1 MLVARHEIAGYA
13 VDQLDK
19 NHDGKGLEAVL
30 RPRQE
35 FCNPEPGTQVN
46 KPTKQGTITMM
57 MEKFALRSRAL
68 LAGAAM
74 SALLVGAAP
83 AFAVTPADTLV
94 EGFAIDDIISM
105 DPGEAFELS
114 TAEVTGNTYDL
125 LVRLDLS
132 DTSKVKPDLA
142 ESWTVSDD
150 GLTYTFKLKPGLK
163 FASGNPI
170 TAADVAY
177 SFERAVKLDKSPAFI
192 IDQFGIS
199 GDNVTEKAKAIDD
212 TTFQFTVDKAYA
224 PSFVLNCLSATVASV
239 VDAKLVK
246 EHVAAV
252 TPSADYKWDN
262 DFGNAWL
269 KTGYAGSGAYKLRE
283 WRANEAVV
291 MERND
296 NYHGEKAKLARVIYR
311 NMKESSA
318 QRLAL
323 EAGDIDVAR
332 NLEPNDLDAIA
343 KNADLTTTSAP
354 KGTVYYISLN
364 QKNPNLAKPEV
375 RQAFKYLVD
384 YDALSSTILK
394 GIGEIHQSFLPK
406 GDLGAIDA
414 NPFKLDVAKAKELLA
429 KAGLA
434 DGFSVTMDVRTGQ
447 PTTGMAESIQ
457 QTLGQA
463 GIKLEIIPGDGKQ
476 TLTKYR
482 ARNHDIYI
490 GNWGQDYFDP
500 NSNAQTFASNPDNSD
515 AGKSHTLAWRN
526 SWDIPD
532 LTKETEAALL
542 EKDAGKRADMY
553 KDLQQ
558 KILDTSPFV
567 IIHQQLE
574 VAGLRKNLKGFALG
588 PSFDSNF
595 VGPVSKE

>member
-1 MLVARHEIAGYA
+1 MML
-13 VDQLDK
+13 
-19 NHDGKGLEAVL
+19 
-30 RPRQE
+30 
-35 FCNPEPGTQVN
+35 
-46 KPTKQGTITMM
+46 
-57 MEKFALRSRAL
+57 EKFALRGL
-68 LAGAAM
+68 LAGVAM
-74 SALLVGAAP
+74 SALLAVP
-83 AFAVTPADTLV
+83 AFAVTPADSLV
-94 EGFAIDDIISM
+94 EGFAFDDIITM

-132 DTSKVKPDLA
+132 DTSKVKGDLA
-142 ESWTVSDD
+142 ESWTISDD
-150 GLTYTFKLKPGLK
+150 GLTYTFKLKPGMK

-177 SFERAVKLDKSPAFI
+177 SFERAIKLDKSPAFI
-192 IDQFGIS
+192 INQFGIS
-199 GDNVTEKAKAIDD
+199 GDNVTEKAKAVDD
-212 TTFQFTVDKAYA
+212 TTFQFVVDKAYA

-239 VDAKLVK
+239 VDSKLVK

-269 KTGYAGSGAYKLRE
+269 KTGYAGSGPYKLRE
-283 WRANEAVV
+283 WRANEVV
-291 MERND
+291 VLERND
-296 NYHGEKAKLARVIYR
+296 NYNGEKAKLARVIYR
-311 NMKESSA
+311 FMKESSA

-343 KNADLTTTSAP
+343 KNGDLTTTSAP

-364 QKNPNLAKPEV
+364 QKNANLAKPEV

-384 YDALSSTILK
+384 YDALGSTILK

-406 GDLGAIDA
+406 GDLGAIDD
-414 NPFKLDVAKAKELLA
+414 NPYKLDVAKAKELLA
-429 KAGLA
+429 KAGLP
-434 DGFSVTMDVRTGQ
+434 DGFSVTMDVRSKQ
-447 PTTGMAESIQ
+447 PETGMAESIQ

-490 GNWGQDYFDP
+490 GQWGQDYFDP

-515 AGKSHTLAWRN
+515 AAKIKTLAWRN
-526 SWDIPD
+526 AWDIPD
-532 LTKETEAALL
+532 LTKQTEAALL
-542 EKDAGKRADMY
+542 EKDSAKRANMY
-553 KDLQQ
+553 KDLQK

-567 IIHQQLE
+567 VIHQQLE

-588 PSFDSNF
+588 PSFDTNF
-595 VGPVSKE
+595 VGAVSKE